1 MEGGKFVSNLI
12 VGGVPY
18 PGNLWKRYASLGA
31 KKKELKESCST
42 LPKRSFFIKQIIN
55 AFLLCEI

>member
-12 VGGVPY
+12 VGAVPY

-31 KKKELKESCST
+31 KKKRTQRIMQYST
-42 LPKRSFFIKQIIN
+42 ETFLFYQTDNKRISFV
-55 AFLLCEI
+55 